1 MVDRGDSPDK
11 ELTQVKQESA
21 IQVPKKTFS
30 LKSFIVTIK
39 NDVIVACILTCH
51 W

>member
-21 IQVPKKTFS
+21 IQVPQKTFS
-30 LKSFIVTIK
+30 
-39 NDVIVACILTCH
+39 
-51 W
+51 